1 MMKFVAFSC
10 VLAAAATTANAMPA
24 AEADPGYGTVTGTV
38 RGHKCEVEYEE
49 IETQS
54 CVPKKEN
61 ICEEK
66 EVEQETL
73 SFEKQCKEVT
83 SKDCKP
89 ERVIYKRD
97 AEAEAY
103 YGAGIYGGLGYG
115 GYGGLGYG
123 RGYAAH
129 AAPLRAAPVPHGA
142 PAHAPLAPAAPKV
155 PTVSDHVA
163 TVADNEEGVVG
174 APENPKT
181 VVTIK
186 SDCREVTKEVCV
198 NTPKKE
204 SKKVPVQNC
213 HVKQTVDCKMIK
225 KRIPK
230 KNCEVTEEKVITPHV
245 PSAAAVPGVA
255 AAPAPAAAPQAAG
268 YAAPAASGY
277 AGFGGY
283 GRPYWG

>member
-54 CVPKKEN
+54 CIPKKEK

-83 SKDCKP
+83 SKDCQP
-89 ERVIYKRD
+89 ERVIYKRE
-97 AEAEAY
+97 AEAEPI

-115 GYGGLGYG
+115 GYGGLGYSG
-123 RGYAAH
+123 AY
-129 AAPLRAAPVPHGA
+129 AAPLRAAPAPVPHGA
-142 PAHAPLAPAAPKV
+142 PAHAPLAPAVPKV

-163 TVADNEEGVVG
+163 TVPDNEEGVVG
-174 APENPKT
+174 GHENPKT

-245 PSAAAVPGVA
+245 PSPAAVPGVA
-255 AAPAPAAAPQAAG
+255 AAPAPAAAPVAA
-268 YAAPAASGY
+268 GY